1 MKTRLITGVLV
12 LLMGLLPTAP
22 GRHALGD
29 EEAWNKETQAERDAR
44 MKWWRDARFG
54 MFIHWGLY
62 AIPAGTWKGQQIGG
76 IGEWI
81 MDRANIPVEDY
92 EKLAGQFDPVKFDAA
107 EWVRI
112 AKDAGMKYMVITS
125 KHHDGFCLFDSD
137 VTDYNVVDGAP
148 YGKDLLK
155 PLAAECRK
163 QGLKFCTYYSIMD
176 WHHPSQYR
184 GSDKRYNPT
193 KVHPERK
200 AEYVDFMKKQL
211 KELLDTC
218 DPEVL
223 WFDGEWPAWWL
234 EEDGRDVY
242 AYLRKLKPQL
252 IVNNRIGKGR
262 KGMEGLNKGD
272 QDYVG
277 DFGTPEQQIPAT
289 GLPGVDW
296 ESCMTMN
303 RTWGFKSYDHDW
315 KSSETLIRNII
326 DIASKGG
333 NYLLNVGPT
342 AEGLIPGPSVERL
355 GEIGQWMKA
364 NGESIYATQASPFRR
379 LAWGR
384 CTTKSCDDGAALY
397 LHVFDWPADGQLL
410 VPGLTNE
417 VDCAYLLTDANRRAL
432 PAQASDAGVV
442 VTVPAK
448 APDPVCTVVVLKVKG
463 SLNVGP
469 SLPSQQSDG
478 SIKLRAVDAICHGHH
493 IRYEPGEKRDT
504 IGFWLDPNEW
514 VEWKFNVTQ
523 PGRFTISAETA
534 AVGSGSFQV
543 ISEDQKID
551 ATAPTTGD
559 YGRFTTIELGQID
572 IAGAGKAALAVK
584 AVRDGWKPFNL
595 KSISL
600 KPTGANGE

>member
-1 MKTRLITGVLV
+1 VLV
-12 LLMGLLPTAP
+12 LLMGLLSVVPSRPATA
-22 GRHALGD
+22 G
-29 EEAWNKETQAERDAR
+29 EEKWNKETAAERDAR
-44 MKWWRDARFG
+44 MEWWREARFG

-62 AIPAGTWKGQQIGG
+62 AIPAGTWDGQQIGG

-92 EKLAGQFDPVKFDAA
+92 EQLAKKFNPVKFDAA

-137 VTDYNVVDGAP
+137 ATDYNVVDTAP
-148 YGKDLLK
+148 YGRDLLK

-184 GSDKRYNPT
+184 GSEKRYNPT

-200 AEYVDFMKKQL
+200 AEYLTFMKRQL

-223 WFDGEWPAWWL
+223 WFDGEWPSWWL

-242 AYLRKLKPQL
+242 AYLRKLKPHL
-252 IVNNRIGKGR
+252 IINNRIGKGR

-303 RTWGFKSYDHDW
+303 RTWGYKSNDHDW
-315 KSSETLIRNII
+315 KSTETLIRNII

-342 AEGLIPGPSVERL
+342 AEGLIPAPSVERL
-355 GEIGQWMKA
+355 GKIGRWMKA
-364 NGESIYATQASPFRR
+364 NGESIYATQASPFKR

-384 CTTKSCDDGAALY
+384 CTTKACEDSATLY
-397 LHVFDWPADGQLL
+397 LHVFDWPSDGRLL

-417 VDCAYLLTDANRRAL
+417 TDKAYLLTDPSKKAL
-432 PAQASDAGVV
+432 PTEAGDEGVV
-442 VTVPAK
+442 VSVPAE
-448 APDPVCTVVVLKVKG
+448 APDPICSVVVLKVKG
-463 SLNVGP
+463 SLNVQP
-469 SLPSQQSDG
+469 SLPSQQSNG
-478 SIKLRAVDAICHGHH
+478 TIRLRAADAICHGHQ
-493 IRYEPGEKRDT
+493 IRYEAGHQRDN
-504 IGFWLDPNEW
+504 IGFWLNPSDW
-514 VEWKFNVTQ
+514 VEWQFKASQ
-523 PGRFTISAETA
+523 PGKFATSAEVA
-534 AVGSGSFQV
+534 ATSSDSFEV
-543 ISEDQKID
+543 ILGDQTIK
-551 ATAPTTGD
+551 ATTPATGD
-559 YGRFTTIELGQID
+559 YGRFTTVELGEIE
-572 IAGAGKAALAVK
+572 IAKAGKMSLAVK
-584 AVRDGWKPFNL
+584 AIKQDWQPFNL
-595 KSISL
+595 KSITF
-600 KPTGANGE
+600 KPAGGNDE